1 MVGSWSPVDS
11 LVYSNIISIY
21 PYSSVKKQPSYL
33 KLNIKIANI
42 GKPILNKIKV
52 HPNQKIDIA
61 VIDIT
66 NDISNFPVENTGF
79 IDTSYFLTLEKAKSF
94 LTYGSQVFTIGYP
107 AGIKSFKTNEP
118 LVKSGYLASSLDG
131 NLVMEQNWINR
142 QGMTIKTLIEG
153 KIFIVDGLII
163 PGNSGGPVK
172 ISQEVGW
179 FTINGKLQH
188 LQDLKN
194 YFIGIVSNIYT
205 NTGLATIFSSDNIL
219 EVIREFR

>member
-1 MVGSWSPVDS
+1 
-11 LVYSNIISIY
+11 
-21 PYSSVKKQPSYL
+21 
-33 KLNIKIANI
+33 
-42 GKPILNKIKV
+42 
-52 HPNQKIDIA
+52 
-61 VIDIT
+61 
-66 NDISNFPVENTGF
+66 
-79 IDTSYFLTLEKAKSF
+79 
-94 LTYGSQVFTIGYP
+94 
-107 AGIKSFKTNEP
+107 
-118 LVKSGYLASSLDG
+118 
-131 NLVMEQNWINR
+131 
-142 QGMTIKTLIEG
+142 MTIKTLTEG